1 MKIKKIN
8 NKTNK
13 VLTNQ
18 KEDNELNKI
27 IPQGDNELMKT
38 NETNTN
44 LKKTDWFVRIRDILI
59 IFFILLSFFTQ
70 FCEKRIPFANYEP
83 KTFPELTSHEV
94 KNAKPKEVKNEKT
107 NSSQEQKTNAENNK
121 KNK

>member
-13 VLTNQ
+13 VLTDH

-70 FCEKRIPFANYEP
+70 FCEKR
-83 KTFPELTSHEV
+83 
-94 KNAKPKEVKNEKT
+94 
-107 NSSQEQKTNAENNK
+107 
-121 KNK
+121 